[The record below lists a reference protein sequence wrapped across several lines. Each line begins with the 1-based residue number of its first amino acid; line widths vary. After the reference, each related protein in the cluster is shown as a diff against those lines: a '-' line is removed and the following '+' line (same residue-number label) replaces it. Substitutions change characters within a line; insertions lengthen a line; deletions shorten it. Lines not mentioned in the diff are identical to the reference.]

1 MTRPK
6 RAAQKIRDILPKATF
21 DISTLNGNVSVT
33 VEKNNLLTVISL
45 LRTDADV
52 CFNYLSDLCGIDY
65 MGKDPRFEVV
75 YHFSSTEDGSVIR
88 LKVPITH
95 SDTTLNSITSVYPSA
110 DWYEREVYDMFGIT
124 FNNHHDMRRILMP
137 EGWKGHPL
145 RKDYPLGGE
154 DVAFTSNKD
163 EIEEQKLPYVIQGR
177 TDGYMEFT
185 PDGLSL
191 ISLERLGL
199 SAGTGKIILNMGPQH
214 PSMHGLLRLVMEM
227 EGEKVFSV
235 LPEIGYL
242 HTGIE
247 KSGEFLT
254 YPQAL
259 TLTDRADYLSN
270 LFNNLA
276 YSIAVE
282 KILGLEIPQRAQY
295 IRVLLCELNR
305 LSSHL
310 LAVGTL
316 AFDLGA
322 VTLLLYCFRERELI
336 MDIFEM
342 LSGVR
347 MMTSYIMIGGLRD
360 ELPDGLTDKV
370 KEVLKVFPEK
380 IDEYEKM
387 LTKNPI
393 WLKRT
398 KGIGAIS
405 GEDALSL
412 GASGPVLRASGV
424 KRDMRKLSPYS
435 SYDHFDFD
443 IPVGENGDVF
453 DRYVVR
459 VEEMRQSLR
468 IIKQVIERLPDGPVK
483 ADNRKIV
490 LPPRDE
496 LGKSMEAVIHH
507 FLIASDGF
515 PVPPGEAYAAVE
527 SPRGELGYYIVSDGT
542 EKPYRFR
549 IRGPSFANL
558 MTVPAMSKGCYLSD
572 IVAIIGSIDPVLGD
586 VDR

>member
-1 MTRPK
+1 
-6 RAAQKIRDILPKATF
+6 
-21 DISTLNGNVSVT
+21 
-33 VEKNNLLTVISL
+33 
-45 LRTDADV
+45 
-52 CFNYLSDLCGIDY
+52 
-65 MGKDPRFEVV
+65 
-75 YHFSSTEDGSVIR
+75 
-88 LKVPITH
+88 
-95 SDTTLNSITSVYPSA
+95 
-110 DWYEREVYDMFGIT
+110 
-124 FNNHHDMRRILMP
+124 MP

-154 DVAFTSNKD
+154 EVAFTYNKD
-163 EIEEQKLPYVIQGR
+163 EIEEQKLPYIIQGR

-185 PDGLSL
+185 PDGLTL
-191 ISLERLGL
+191 TSLERLGL

-227 EGEKVFSV
+227 EGEKVLNV

-276 YSIAVE
+276 YSMAVE
-282 KILGLEIPQRAQY
+282 KILGLEIPPRAQY

-322 VTLLLYCFRERELI
+322 VTMLLYCFREREII

-360 ELPDGLTDKV
+360 ELPDGLTEKV
-370 KEVLKVFPEK
+370 KEVLKVFPDK

-412 GASGPVLRASGV
+412 GASGPVLRASGI
-424 KRDMRKLSPYS
+424 KRDLRKLSPYS
-435 SYDHFDFD
+435 SYDHFEFD

-468 IIKQVIERLPDGPVK
+468 IIRQVIERLPDGPVK
-483 ADNRKIV
+483 ADDRKVV
-490 LPPRDE
+490 LPPREE
-496 LGKSMEAVIHH
+496 LSKSMEAVIHH
-507 FLIASDGF
+507 FLIASEGF
-515 PVPPGEAYAAVE
+515 PVPPGEAYSAVE

-558 MTVPAMSKGCYLSD
+558 MTIPAMSKGCYLSD
-572 IVAIIGSIDPVLGD
+572 IVAIVGSIDPVLGD